1 MLWLQKTTEEL
12 EKITKVDFNKAR
24 RWYQDAC
31 GTALAMDLIGER
43 WSLLIVRELL
53 LGPRRFGEIRGALTG
68 LSANILT
75 QRLEGLEKGGVLR
88 RETLPPPV
96 SAQVYALTAW
106 GRALETPI
114 FALSRW
120 AAGSPAHDVTMPLS
134 NTAFMLSL
142 RTMMDPQASA
152 TLSVDLGFR
161 IGGDEFRGLIA
172 DGQLAVRR
180 APCVGA
186 ELGFEGEPSPLAA
199 VFYGPAPLA
208 DSQAAGKVEVT
219 GDLAV
224 AQQFVDL
231 FRLPAFPRD

>member
-1 MLWLQKTTEEL
+1 
-12 EKITKVDFNKAR
+12 
-24 RWYQDAC
+24 
-31 GTALAMDLIGER
+31 MDLIGER

-88 RETLPPPV
+88 RETLPPPAN
-96 SAQVYALTAW
+96 AQVYALTAW
-106 GRALETPI
+106 GRALEVPI

-142 RTMMDPQASA
+142 RTMMDPEGARGIGA
-152 TLSVDLGFR
+152 ELGFR
-161 IGGDEFRGLIA
+161 IGGEPFRATIENGLLAIRRDDPSGA
-172 DGQLAVRR
+172 DIV
-180 APCVGA
+180 
-186 ELGFEGEPSPLAA
+186 FEGEPSPLAA
-199 VFYGPAPLA
+199 TFYGPAPLA
-208 DSQAAGKVEVT
+208 DSQAAGKVKVT
-219 GDLAV
+219 GDLAL
-224 AQQFVDL
+224 AQRFVDL